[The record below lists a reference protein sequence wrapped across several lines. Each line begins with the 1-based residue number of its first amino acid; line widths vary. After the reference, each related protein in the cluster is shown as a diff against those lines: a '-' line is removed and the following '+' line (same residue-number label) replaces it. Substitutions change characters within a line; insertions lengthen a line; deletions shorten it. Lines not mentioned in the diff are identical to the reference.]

1 MKNES
6 ESAARAVGDL
16 VTVTEIGMKA
26 VVVKIHA
33 DGDLSLRFAD
43 GDEGSYSTQEV
54 EALA

>member
-1 MKNES
+1 MKMS
-6 ESAARAVGDL
+6 TQIKVGDL

-43 GDEGSYSTQEV
+43 GDEGNYSKEEV
-54 EALA
+54 E